1 LQKQE
6 EIAMKKIIISLLTI
20 LAFSWASGVAAE
32 NYPVKDSPESH
43 VICVNSGVKQL
54 TVPAT
59 INTERCRIHDS
70 CAYCTTSLENQGC
83 KVVDVVVT
91 SLTQGNE
98 VIVHDQSMT
107 VVTYMMSCVKP

>member
-1 LQKQE
+1 
-6 EIAMKKIIISLLTI
+6 MKKIIISLLTV

-43 VICVNSGVKQL
+43 VICENTEVIRL

-59 INTERCRIHDS
+59 INTEQCVVHNS
-70 CAYCTTSLENQGC
+70 CAYCITSLENQGC

-91 SLTQGNE
+91 SLTQGS
-98 VIVHDQSMT
+98 DT
-107 VVTYMMSCVKP
+107 VVHEQSLTVVIYMMSCVEP